1 MSKLFKPILPKSD
14 ELCLTSTVLEIPTNK
29 HPLIICYDGGINYYY
44 LKCRS
49 AINRFNKLK
58 TKHFNEV
65 LIHKNTDNPNKVLYK
80 DIYVD
85 TSHIFMIN
93 QGDLEKLL
101 INNEN
106 MFIWG
111 DELKLDDIQNIGL
124 KMYENLTVIPPLM
137 SITETIV
144 EDDNINFKTLYCN
157 IEKSQYEL
165 SNIKSNLD
173 NSIKLGDKKLINIL
187 KQQYDYSLSIIDN
200 LENLNQDN
208 YWLVNNIKSIAQ
220 ELAISPK
227 NILEL

>member
-1 MSKLFKPILPKSD
+1 MNSKSD
-14 ELCLTSTVLEIPTNK
+14 KLCLTSTVLEIPTNK
-29 HPLIICYDGGINYYY
+29 HPLIISYDGGINYYY

-49 AINRFNKLK
+49 AINSFNQLK

-65 LIHKNTDNPNKVLYK
+65 LIHKNTDNPHKLLYK
-80 DIYVD
+80 DVYVD
-85 TSHIFMIN
+85 ISHVFIIN

-111 DELKLDDIQNIGL
+111 DELKIDDIQNIGL

-165 SNIKSNLD
+165 RNIKFNLD
-173 NSIKLGDKKLINIL
+173 DSIRSGNKKLINIL

-200 LENLNQDN
+200 LENLNRDN
-208 YWLVNNIKSIAQ
+208 Y
-220 ELAISPK
+220 
-227 NILEL
+227 

>member
-1 MSKLFKPILPKSD
+1 M
-14 ELCLTSTVLEIPTNK
+14 LTISINTYF
-29 HPLIICYDGGINYYY
+29 LIISYDGGINYYY

-49 AINRFNKLK
+49 AINRFNQLK

-65 LIHKNTDNPNKVLYK
+65 LIHKNIDNPNKVLYK
-80 DIYVD
+80 DTYVD
-85 TSHIFMIN
+85 TSHVFIIN

-101 INNEN
+101 INHEN

-111 DELKLDDIQNIGL
+111 NELKIDDIRNIGL

-157 IEKSQYEL
+157 IEKSQYKL
-165 SNIKSNLD
+165 RNIKSNLD
-173 NSIKLGDKKLINIL
+173 NSIKLGDKNLTNIFQ
-187 KQQYDYSLSIIDN
+187 QQYDYSLSIIDN
-200 LENLNQDN
+200 LENLNRDN
-208 YWLVNNIKSIAQ
+208 YWLVDNIKSIAQ

>member
-29 HPLIICYDGGINYYY
+29 HSLIICYDGGINYYY

-49 AINRFNKLK
+49 AIDLNDKLK

-65 LIHKNTDNPNKVLYK
+65 LIHKNFDNPNKVLYK
-80 DIYVD
+80 DVYVD
-85 TSHIFMIN
+85 ISHIFIIN

-101 INNEN
+101 INHKK

-111 DELKLDDIQNIGL
+111 DELKIDDLQNIGL
-124 KMYENLTVIPPLM
+124 KMYENLTLNPPL
-137 SITETIV
+137 ITIV
-144 EDDNINFKTLYCN
+144 ETIIENNNLNFKTLLNSEN
-157 IEKSQYEL
+157 I
-165 SNIKSNLD
+165 
-173 NSIKLGDKKLINIL
+173 
-187 KQQYDYSLSIIDN
+187 
-200 LENLNQDN
+200 NQNN
-208 YWLVNNIKSIAQ
+208 YWLINNIKSIAQ